1 MKLKIQFE
9 SGCLGH
15 VIVVCSTILVIVRI
29 PLKMTDC
36 SAGT

>member
-15 VIVVCSTILVIVRI
+15 VIVVCSTILVIALALINRF
-29 PLKMTDC
+29 L
-36 SAGT
+36 